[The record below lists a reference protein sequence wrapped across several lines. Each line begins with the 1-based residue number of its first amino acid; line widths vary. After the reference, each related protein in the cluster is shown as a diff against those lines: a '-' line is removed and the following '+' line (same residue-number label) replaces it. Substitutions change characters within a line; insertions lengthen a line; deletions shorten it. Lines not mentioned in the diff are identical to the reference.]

1 MRPLGKDYKEAE
13 ASSGIFEKLPAG
25 GYVCKIV
32 AAEDCP
38 VGFNPREPEKGD
50 YTKIVYDIAEGQYKG
65 YYSDDWGQKNTFAH
79 TYYASY
85 NTKGMDD
92 KRKKKKLG
100 MYKGFLAAIDESN
113 GTNFAPQAETGFD
126 EKQLVGKLVGIVIGY
141 EEYESDR
148 GEVKESAK
156 ASYVC
161 SVDRIRKGEYKVPE
175 LKKLEVVQ
183 QSNPLAGFTPL
194 NDDGVPF

>member
-1 MRPLGKDYKEAE
+1 MRALGKNYKEAE
-13 ASSGIFEKLPAG
+13 ASTGDFEKLPAG

-38 VGFNPREPEKGD
+38 VGFNVSAPEKGD

-85 NTKGMDD
+85 SDGN
-92 KRKKKKLG
+92 LG
-100 MYKGFLAAIDESN
+100 RYKGFLKAIDESN
-113 GTNFAPQAETGFD
+113 GTTFETAAEKGYD
-126 EKQLVGKLVGIVIGY
+126 EKQLVGKLIGIVIGY
-141 EEYESDR
+141 EEYENNR

-156 ASYVC
+156 ASYAC
-161 SVDRIRKGEYKVPE
+161 SVDRIRKGDFKVPE